1 MLIVELLK
9 SFFLGVVEGITE
21 WLPISSTGHLIL
33 VDEFIKLNVTTEFM
47 DMYRYVIQLGAILA
61 VLVLF
66 FHKLNPFSPRK
77 SSHQKRQTW
86 TLWGLVVLACIP
98 SAVIGLPLNDWMDE
112 HLMNPWVV
120 AAALI
125 VYGVGFLIIEDRRRT
140 PAIRRTSDL
149 TWQIAL
155 CIGLFQALSI
165 IPRHFPLWRYHFGRY
180 HFWAVPGLWL
190 RSSPFFLAIPTM
202 VGVSVL
208 KLGKFFAEKIAA
220 GEALFTGPEA
230 AILAVGFIV
239 SFVVSLLCIRFLM
252 DFVKSTTSS
261 PLAGTASSWVFWSCC
276 FSVFVRWWHNTGLD
290 KKCPPQVG
298 ADIFILLV
306 LSGCRLPPQT
316 HETGGEDGWDGS

>member
-125 VYGVGFLIIEDRRRT
+125 VYGVGFLMIEDRRRT

-165 IPRHFPLWRYHFGRY
+165 IPGTS
-180 HFWAVPGLWL
+180 
-190 RSSPFFLAIPTM
+190 RSGATILGAIILGCARPVAAEFSFFLAIPTM

-252 DFVKSTTSS
+252 DFVKKHDFK
-261 PLAGTASSWVFWSCC
+261 PFGWYRIVLG
-276 FSVFVRWWHNTGLD
+276 
-290 KKCPPQVG
+290 
-298 ADIFILLV
+298 LLV
-306 LSGCRLPPQT
+306 LLFFGIRALVA
-316 HETGGEDGWDGS
+316 

>member
-33 VDEFIKLNVTTEFM
+33 VDEFIKLKVSTEFM

-77 SSHQKRQTW
+77 TSLQKRQTW
-86 TLWGLVVLACIP
+86 NLWALVVLACIP

-140 PAIRRTSDL
+140 PSIRRTSDL

-165 IPRHFPLWRYHFGRY
+165 IPGTS
-180 HFWAVPGLWL
+180 
-190 RSSPFFLAIPTM
+190 RSGATILGAIILGCARPVAAEFSFFLAIPTM
-202 VGVSVL
+202 VGVSIL

-252 DFVKSTTSS
+252 DFVKKHDFK
-261 PLAGTASSWVFWSCC
+261 PFGWYRIVLG
-276 FSVFVRWWHNTGLD
+276 
-290 KKCPPQVG
+290 
-298 ADIFILLV
+298 ILV
-306 LSGCRLPPQT
+306 LLFFGIRTLMA
-316 HETGGEDGWDGS
+316 

>member
-21 WLPISSTGHLIL
+21 WLPISIL

-125 VYGVGFLIIEDRRRT
+125 VYGVGFLMIEDRRRT

-165 IPRHFPLWRYHFGRY
+165 IPGTS
-180 HFWAVPGLWL
+180 
-190 RSSPFFLAIPTM
+190 RSGATILGAIILGCARPVAAEFSFFLAIPTM

-252 DFVKSTTSS
+252 DFVKKHDFK
-261 PLAGTASSWVFWSCC
+261 PFGWYRIVLG
-276 FSVFVRWWHNTGLD
+276 
-290 KKCPPQVG
+290 
-298 ADIFILLV
+298 ILV
-306 LSGCRLPPQT
+306 LLFFGIRALVA
-316 HETGGEDGWDGS
+316 

>member
-33 VDEFIKLNVTTEFM
+33 VDEFIKLKASTEFM

-77 SSHQKRQTW
+77 TSLQKRQTW
-86 TLWGLVVLACIP
+86 NLWALVVLACIP
-98 SAVIGLPLNDWMDE
+98 SAAIGLPLNDWMDE

-125 VYGVGFLIIEDRRRT
+125 IYGVGFLIIENRRRT
-140 PAIRRTSDL
+140 PSIRRTSDL

-165 IPRHFPLWRYHFGRY
+165 IPGTS
-180 HFWAVPGLWL
+180 
-190 RSSPFFLAIPTM
+190 RSGATILGAIILGCARPVAAEFSFFLAIPTM
-202 VGVSVL
+202 VGVSAL

-239 SFVVSLLCIRFLM
+239 SFVISLLCIRFLM
-252 DFVKSTTSS
+252 DFVKKHDFK
-261 PLAGTASSWVFWSCC
+261 PFGWY
-276 FSVFVRWWHNTGLD
+276 R
-290 KKCPPQVG
+290 
-298 ADIFILLV
+298 IILGILV
-306 LSGCRLPPQT
+306 LLFFGIRALT
-316 HETGGEDGWDGS
+316 A

>member
-125 VYGVGFLIIEDRRRT
+125 VYGVGFLMIEDRRRT

-165 IPRHFPLWRYHFGRY
+165 IPGTS
-180 HFWAVPGLWL
+180 
-190 RSSPFFLAIPTM
+190 RSGATILGAIILGCARPVAAEFSFFLAIPTM

-252 DFVKSTTSS
+252 DF
-261 PLAGTASSWVFWSCC
+261 L
-276 FSVFVRWWHNTGLD
+276 
-290 KKCPPQVG
+290 KKHDFKPFGWYRIVLG
-298 ADIFILLV
+298 ILV
-306 LSGCRLPPQT
+306 LLFFGIRALVA
-316 HETGGEDGWDGS
+316 

>member
-33 VDEFIKLNVTTEFM
+33 VDEFIKLKVSTEFM

-77 SSHQKRQTW
+77 TSLQKRQTW
-86 TLWGLVVLACIP
+86 NLWALVVLACIP
-98 SAVIGLPLNDWMDE
+98 SAAIGLPLNDWMDE

-140 PAIRRTSDL
+140 PSIRHTSDL

-165 IPRHFPLWRYHFGRY
+165 IPGTS
-180 HFWAVPGLWL
+180 
-190 RSSPFFLAIPTM
+190 RSGATILGAIILGCARPVAAEFSFFLAIPTM

-252 DFVKSTTSS
+252 DFVKKHDFK
-261 PLAGTASSWVFWSCC
+261 PFGWYRIVLG
-276 FSVFVRWWHNTGLD
+276 
-290 KKCPPQVG
+290 
-298 ADIFILLV
+298 ILV
-306 LSGCRLPPQT
+306 LLFFGIRALMA
-316 HETGGEDGWDGS
+316 

>member
-33 VDEFIKLNVTTEFM
+33 VDEFIKLDVSTEFM

-98 SAVIGLPLNDWMDE
+98 SAAIGLPLNDWMDE

-165 IPRHFPLWRYHFGRY
+165 IPGTS
-180 HFWAVPGLWL
+180 
-190 RSSPFFLAIPTM
+190 RSGATILGAIILGCARPVAAEFSFFLAIPTM
-202 VGVSVL
+202 VGVSAL

-252 DFVKSTTSS
+252 DFVKKHDFKSFGWYRIV
-261 PLAGTASSWVFWSCC
+261 LG
-276 FSVFVRWWHNTGLD
+276 
-290 KKCPPQVG
+290 
-298 ADIFILLV
+298 ILV
-306 LSGCRLPPQT
+306 LLFFGVRALMA
-316 HETGGEDGWDGS
+316 

>member
-165 IPRHFPLWRYHFGRY
+165 IPGTS
-180 HFWAVPGLWL
+180 
-190 RSSPFFLAIPTM
+190 RSGATILGAIILGCARPVAAEFSFFLAIPTM

-252 DFVKSTTSS
+252 DFVKKHDFK
-261 PLAGTASSWVFWSCC
+261 PFGWYRIVLG
-276 FSVFVRWWHNTGLD
+276 
-290 KKCPPQVG
+290 
-298 ADIFILLV
+298 ILV
-306 LSGCRLPPQT
+306 LLFFGIRALVV
-316 HETGGEDGWDGS
+316 

>member
-33 VDEFIKLNVTTEFM
+33 VDEFIKLKVSTEFM

-77 SSHQKRQTW
+77 TSLQKRQTW
-86 TLWGLVVLACIP
+86 NLWALVVLACIP
-98 SAVIGLPLNDWMDE
+98 SAAIGLPLNDWMDE

-140 PAIRRTSDL
+140 PSIRRTSDL

-165 IPRHFPLWRYHFGRY
+165 IPGTS
-180 HFWAVPGLWL
+180 
-190 RSSPFFLAIPTM
+190 RSGATILGAIILGCARPVAAEFSFFLAIPTM

-252 DFVKSTTSS
+252 DFVKKHDFK
-261 PLAGTASSWVFWSCC
+261 PFGWYRIVLG
-276 FSVFVRWWHNTGLD
+276 
-290 KKCPPQVG
+290 
-298 ADIFILLV
+298 ILV
-306 LSGCRLPPQT
+306 LLFFGIRALMA
-316 HETGGEDGWDGS
+316 

>member
-1 MLIVELLK
+1 MLILELLK

-77 SSHQKRQTW
+77 NTHQKRQTW
-86 TLWGLVVLACIP
+86 NLWALVVLACIP
-98 SAVIGLPLNDWMDE
+98 SAAVGLPLNDWMDE

-125 VYGVGFLIIEDRRRT
+125 IYGVGFLIIEDRRRT

-149 TWQIAL
+149 TWQTAL
-155 CIGLFQALSI
+155 FIGLFQTLSI
-165 IPRHFPLWRYHFGRY
+165 IPGTS
-180 HFWAVPGLWL
+180 
-190 RSSPFFLAIPTM
+190 RSGATILGAIILGCARPVAAEFSFFLAIPTM
-202 VGVSVL
+202 VGVSIL
-208 KLGKFFAEKIAA
+208 KLGKFFAEKIST
-220 GEALFTGPEA
+220 GQALFTGEEA
-230 AILAVGFIV
+230 AILLVGFVV

-252 DFVKSTTSS
+252 DFVKKHDFK
-261 PLAGTASSWVFWSCC
+261 PFGWYRIVLG
-276 FSVFVRWWHNTGLD
+276 
-290 KKCPPQVG
+290 
-298 ADIFILLV
+298 ILV
-306 LSGCRLPPQT
+306 LLFFGIRALM
-316 HETGGEDGWDGS
+316 G

>member
-165 IPRHFPLWRYHFGRY
+165 IPGTS
-180 HFWAVPGLWL
+180 
-190 RSSPFFLAIPTM
+190 RSGATLLGAIILGCARPVAAEFSFFLAIPTM

-252 DFVKSTTSS
+252 DFVKKHDFK
-261 PLAGTASSWVFWSCC
+261 PFGWYRIVLG
-276 FSVFVRWWHNTGLD
+276 
-290 KKCPPQVG
+290 
-298 ADIFILLV
+298 ILV
-306 LSGCRLPPQT
+306 LLFFGIRALVA
-316 HETGGEDGWDGS
+316 